1 MKHVKRRVV
10 SIKKD
15 VQYIYITDI
24 ELNVPDSENHI
35 EMVKLVCSRG
45 KKQKTIFSKKG
56 QPINKENPN
65 CIFADDYLQESK
77 FYIENK
83 KEEP

>member
-10 SIKKD
+10 AIKKD

-24 ELNVPDSENHI
+24 ELNIPDYDNHI

-56 QPINKENPN
+56 QPINNENSF
-65 CIFADDYLQESK
+65 CTFAEDYV
-77 FYIENK
+77 
-83 KEEP
+83 